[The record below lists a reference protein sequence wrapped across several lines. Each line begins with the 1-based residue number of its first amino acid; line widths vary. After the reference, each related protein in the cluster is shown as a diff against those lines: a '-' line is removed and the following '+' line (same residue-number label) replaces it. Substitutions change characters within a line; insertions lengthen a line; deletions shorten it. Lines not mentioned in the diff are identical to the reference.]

1 MKRYAFATV
10 VALLLHALVLFALT
24 TSWSQK
30 APDTFRIPQYVS
42 AKLVVL
48 PKPTAKITTPV
59 NQPSNA
65 DKKKVADDAAKKKA
79 AEAVAQQKSADALA
93 QKKLVED
100 AARKLAEKQ
109 AADAVAKKQA
119 DAVAAA
125 AAQKKL
131 DDTAK
136 AKAKAAESAAATQKA
151 AAEAAKKALDDQAKL
166 KAQALQKQQE
176 ADALARA
183 AAAAILKKNVAAQEA
198 AARAALEGSI
208 LEGLDAEE
216 RFLEAQSAQAS
227 ADQLEASSYFQMIER
242 QIMLNWSRP
251 ASTRNGMF
259 VGMEIHLLPN
269 GELKDVFIIA
279 SSGDS
284 ATDLSAERA
293 VRKVTRYEVPK
304 DTSLFEQYFR
314 KFEMGFRPEDLKQ

>member
-1 MKRYAFATV
+1 MKRYAFATF

-59 NQPSNA
+59 KQPSDA

-79 AEAVAQQKSADALA
+79 AEAEAQQMSADALA

-109 AADAVAKKQA
+109 TADAVAKKQA

-125 AAQKKL
+125 AAKKKL
-131 DDTAK
+131 EDT

-151 AAEAAKKALDDQAKL
+151 AAEAAQKALDDQAKL

-183 AAAAILKKNVAAQEA
+183 AAAAILKKNIATQEA

-216 RFLEAQSAQAS
+216 RYLEAQSAQAT
-227 ADQLEASSYFQMIER
+227 ADELAASSYFQEIER
-242 QIMLNWSRP
+242 QIRVNWSRP
-251 ASTRNGMF
+251 PSARNGMF
-259 VGMEIHLLPN
+259 IGMEIHLLPN
-269 GELKDVFIIA
+269 GELKDVFITI
-279 SSGDS
+279 SSGDI

-293 VRKVTRYEVPK
+293 VRKVNRFAVPQDTR
-304 DTSLFEQYFR
+304 LFEQQGFR